1 MSRDPRIDA
10 YIAKSAGFAKPIL
23 VQLRR
28 AVHAA
33 VPGVEETI
41 KWGLPHFQYKGNM
54 CAMAAF
60 KSHVKFGF
68 WKGSL
73 VIPADMRVENASGMN
88 AFGELTSVKDLPPA
102 RTLAAY
108 LKRAAKLNDDGVKA
122 PQFADRKKRPALK
135 APAYLTVAVKKDA
148 RALATW
154 RALPPSGRREY
165 IEWVT
170 GAKTPPTRQKRLA
183 TTVAW
188 LAEGKP
194 YNWKYRRT
202 R

>member
-1 MSRDPRIDA
+1 MSRDRRIDD
-10 YIAKSAGFAKPIL
+10 YIAKSADFAKPIL
-23 VQLRR
+23 THLRK

-41 KWGLPHFQYKGNM
+41 KWGMPHFQYKGNM

-60 KSHVKFGF
+60 KAHVKFGF

-73 VIPADMRVENASGMN
+73 VIPAGMRVENASGIN

-108 LKRAAKLNDDGVKA
+108 LKQAAKLNEDGVKA
-122 PQFADRKKRPALK
+122 PQFVNRKKRPALK
-135 APAYLTVAVKKDA
+135 TPPYLSAAVKKNA

-154 RALPPSGRREY
+154 KALPPSGRREY

-170 GAKTPPTRQKRLA
+170 QAKTDPTRQKRLA
-183 TTVAW
+183 TTVEW
-188 LAEGKP
+188 LAQGKP
-194 YNWKYRRT
+194 YNWKYRGT

>member
-10 YIAKSAGFAKPIL
+10 YIAKSADFAKPIL
-23 VQLRR
+23 TYLRN

-33 VPGVEETI
+33 VPGVQETI
-41 KWGLPHFQYKGNM
+41 KWGMPHFQYKGNM

-60 KSHVKFGF
+60 KEHVKFGF

-73 VIPADMRVENASGMN
+73 VIPADKRVEDASGMN
-88 AFGELTSVKDLPPA
+88 AFGQLTSVKDLPPA

-108 LKRAAKLNDDGVKA
+108 LEQAARLNDDGVKA
-122 PQFADRKKRPALK
+122 PQFVNRKKRPPLK
-135 APAYLTVAVKKDA
+135 APPYLTAAVKKNGK
-148 RALATW
+148 ALATW
-154 RALPPSGRREY
+154 KALPPSGRREY

-170 GAKTPPTRQKRLA
+170 GAKTDATRQKRLA
-183 TTVAW
+183 TTVEW

-202 R
+202 P